1 MDALPCMKLYLNTL
15 IKNKTESFLHSN
27 HNTENAY
34 TFSKKLYNYCMQVI
48 NHDKNI

>member
-1 MDALPCMKLYLNTL
+1 MDALLCMKLYLNTL

-27 HNTENAY
+27 HNMENAY
-34 TFSKKLYNYCMQVI
+34 TFSKKYNYCMQDI